1 LESQLECQ
9 EQEIGD
15 LRQGLSEVH
24 NERGLSTQLKHR
36 LNSLQAQYDDAVS
49 QCQQLRL
56 ARDEILTHQ
65 EQSREEILRLGSKLQ
80 VIAEEKSSLE
90 QYRILS
96 ESQKEAI
103 LQDYQTVKNALTQ
116 KENELHIAKRQRD
129 ELSNQVRMLNDQMAE
144 VRTKANALESSSKFN
159 VN

>member
-1 LESQLECQ
+1 
-9 EQEIGD
+9 
-15 LRQGLSEVH
+15 
-24 NERGLSTQLKHR
+24 
-36 LNSLQAQYDDAVS
+36 
-49 QCQQLRL
+49 
-56 ARDEILTHQ
+56 
-65 EQSREEILRLGSKLQ
+65 
-80 VIAEEKSSLE
+80 VIAKEKSSLE

-103 LQDYQTVKNALTQ
+103 LQDYQTVKNALTE
-116 KENELHIAKRQRD
+116 KENELHIAQRQRD